1 MAPKDQVDSM
11 SYGDSEEK
19 DPPTEKVVS
28 KRSESLEQAKSN
40 DAVLEDVQDASDEEL
55 VAVPLEA
62 SSKRMN
68 KTKTVKDL
76 RNDFDKFASTSSLT
90 LADHVSSATKAKS
103 QVTNGKLNMFFQ
115 FPIREK
121 TNQNSGKTTSSQSE
135 QETSISCSF
144 CRGRFNMGIFLTLR
158 FCVEALIYNLYFMGN
173 HIHLHLFNQ
182 SIAQEVIIFSL
193 KV

>member
-1 MAPKDQVDSM
+1 MAPKDQVDSI
-11 SYGDSEEK
+11 SCGNNEER
-19 DPPTEKVVS
+19 DLPTENVDS
-28 KRSESLEQAKSN
+28 KRSKSVEQAKSN

-76 RNDFDKFASTSSLT
+76 RKDFDKFASTSSLT

-115 FPIREK
+115 FQPLQRI
-121 TNQNSGKTTSSQSE
+121 TNQNSGKTTTSHSE

-144 CRGRFNMGIFLTLR
+144 GRGRFNGDLLD
-158 FCVEALIYNLYFMGN
+158 
-173 HIHLHLFNQ
+173 
-182 SIAQEVIIFSL
+182 SEVL
-193 KV
+193 C

>member
-1 MAPKDQVDSM
+1 
-11 SYGDSEEK
+11 
-19 DPPTEKVVS
+19 
-28 KRSESLEQAKSN
+28 
-40 DAVLEDVQDASDEEL
+40 
-55 VAVPLEA
+55 
-62 SSKRMN
+62 MN

-103 QVTNGKLNMFFQ
+103 QITNGKLNMFVQFQ
-115 FPIREK
+115 PIRGI
-121 TNQNSGKTTSSQSE
+121 TNQNSGKTTTSQSE

-144 CRGRFNMGIFLTLR
+144 CRGMFNLGIFLTLR

-182 SIAQEVIIFSL
+182 SIAPEVIIFSL